1 MDATQQDHFLL
12 FNLYARTFQMATNK
26 YKLGGAHVGATI
38 LGAVLFA
45 LLVPMP
51 ATAHQGEE
59 HPPEATEVPQTM
71 GQDMSGQGMMGN
83 METMPGMS
91 NMRMPEMDSAKG
103 RKLFV
108 TKGCVACHSIN
119 GIGGHDAAALDAHT
133 MQPMMNP
140 FDFAAKMWR
149 MAPAMIAAQEDELGE
164 QILFTGDELSDIV
177 AFVHDP
183 KEQKKFTEDDLTPEA
198 RHMMQEH
205 HHEGNEEEG
214 HHDDE
219 EEAN

>member
-1 MDATQQDHFLL
+1 MGPANFT
-12 FNLYARTFQMATNK
+12 RM
-26 YKLGGAHVGATI
+26 I
-38 LGAVLFA
+38 IFA
-45 LLVPMP
+45 MGLTVNGLVFSPP
-51 ATAHQGEE
+51 ASAHQEHHEKEQTPPSASQSGEGQHMME
-59 HPPEATEVPQTM
+59 NM
-71 GQDMSGQGMMGN
+71 GS
-83 METMPGMS
+83 MPSMP

-149 MAPAMIAAQEDELGE
+149 MAPVMIEAQEDELGE

-183 KEQKKFTEDDLTPEA
+183 QEQKKFTEDDLTPEA
-198 RHMMQEH
+198 RHMMHEH
-205 HHEGNEEEG
+205 HHEGMEENED
-214 HHDDE
+214 HD
-219 EEAN
+219 

>member
-1 MDATQQDHFLL
+1 MT
-12 FNLYARTFQMATNK
+12 TNK
-26 YKLGGAHVGATI
+26 YRLGGAYVGATI

-45 LLVPMP
+45 FSAPIP
-51 ATAHQGEE
+51 ANAHQGEE
-59 HPPEATEVPQTM
+59 HPTEATGAPQTM
-71 GQDMSGQGMMGN
+71 GQGMSGQGMIGHAQGMMGED
-83 METMPGMS
+83 MPVMPGMP

-103 RKLFV
+103 RTLFV

-119 GIGGHDAAALDAHT
+119 GIGGHDATALDAHT

-164 QILFTGDELSDIV
+164 QILFSGDELSDIV

-183 KEQKKFTEDDLTPEA
+183 EEQKKFTEDDLTPEA
-198 RHMMQEH
+198 RHMMHEH
-205 HHEGNEEEG
+205 HHEGIEEEG

-219 EEAN
+219 MGHGDEQEAN